1 MAEISQATGAEL
13 LTVRRT
19 GALRIARAL
28 TFAGLLAHAGFC
40 PISIAGTQIGLGI
53 AAAGI
58 AAGIVAGFRP
68 ARTTLDLPLLALVAI
83 CIASDLLSPY
93 GPPELASATLW
104 RSILGFWVVQQSVSL
119 LGERRYRNAALAAA
133 AAGLCLSAVVGLVQF
148 RTGIDLVHLLRLRE
162 EARWVEAPGLPGRF
176 GAMGFFISRLTFG
189 HNATLL
195 VALLGGSLAAGALH
209 RRTAVLA
216 GCAIALG
223 IAAVAATFDRGAWL
237 ALAVAALVVVW
248 FSKRGRAVALASGV
262 ALLGAVL
269 LPSVRSRLAT
279 TFDFRAN
286 ADRLFLW
293 ARAREII
300 RDHPVHGVGF
310 ANYPRIC
317 SAYYD
322 RVDPAFLMRT
332 WAHNAA
338 LSLLAETGP
347 LGLAAL
353 VWAAFRMVRALLGSL
368 RSGEPIA
375 LGALA
380 ATAALAVIA
389 QAHDVFYDTKVMYA
403 LWLGIGLALPGRGR
417 FLGSPRPAV

>member
-1 MAEISQATGAEL
+1 MTEISQPSDADVRETPATGTAR
-13 LTVRRT
+13 VART
-19 GALRIARAL
+19 MA
-28 TFAGLLAHAGFC
+28 FAGLLVHAGFC

-68 ARTTLDLPLLALVAI
+68 ARTPLDLPLLALIAV

-93 GPPELASATLW
+93 GPPALVSATLW
-104 RSILGFWVVQQSVSL
+104 RSIFGFWIVHHSVSL
-119 LGERRYRNAALAAA
+119 LGEKRVRNAALAAA

-148 RTGIDLVHLLRLRE
+148 RTGVDLVHLLGLRDD
-162 EARWVEAPGLPGRF
+162 AHFVEAPGLPGRF

-195 VALLGGSLAAGALH
+195 VALLGGSLAAGAL
-209 RRTAVLA
+209 RGRTAALALA
-216 GCAIALG
+216 GLALG
-223 IAAVAATFDRGAWL
+223 IAGIAATLDRAAWV
-237 ALAVAALVVVW
+237 ALAVAGLVIVLC
-248 FSKRGRAVALASGV
+248 SPRGKAVALACGGALAA
-262 ALLGAVL
+262 ALLFPG
-269 LPSVRSRLAT
+269 VRSRLGT
-279 TFDFRAN
+279 TFDVRAN

-293 ARAREII
+293 ARAKEII
-300 RDHPVHGVGF
+300 RDHPLHGVGF

-322 RVDPAFLMRT
+322 RVDPTFFMRT

-353 VWAAFRMVRALLGSL
+353 VWAAFRIVRSLVASL
-368 RSGEPIA
+368 RGGEPIA

-380 ATAALAVIA
+380 AAAALAVIA

-403 LWLGIGLALPGRGR
+403 LWLGIGLALPAKGR
-417 FLGSPRPAV
+417 FVAASRPAV